1 MRTTMAGSASSCGD
15 VEAAD
20 DEHVHARGN
29 PRQRRDHHRNRE
41 TAIDRETRVL
51 IRGSSRNAGGETT
64 PTRDRVRL

>member
-1 MRTTMAGSASSCGD
+1 MAESASSCGD

-20 DEHVHARGN
+20 DEHVDARDN
-29 PRQRRDHHRNRE
+29 PRQRRCHHNNRE

-51 IRGSSRNAGGETT
+51 IRGSSRDGVGETT